1 MSRRNLFLVSSI
13 ILVGLFFS
21 IGISAQTGIKIVKRT
36 QMQIPGMPY
45 IDPGQ
50 AKTGNA
56 KKAIDKVNAVN
67 APKRETVYIKN
78 QRMRTDSDGV
88 SVVGGMLT
96 RKMVDQVESNI
107 VQCDKQRSIRFNS
120 RKKKYF
126 VTPFDAGSS
135 TANSGKTAASVQSGK
150 GFINV
155 TNTVTD
161 TGERM
166 KLFGYDARHLKQTI
180 IFDSSKSSCK
190 QGNMKME
197 IDGWYADVPE
207 FSCPLKSETTEMP
220 DGGGCNDEFRV
231 TNKGVKLSGV
241 ALKEITTMTMDGQKD
256 GIVRTSEVVELTK
269 TPLEASLFEPPA
281 GYSPA
286 NNKAEISD
294 DDSNASS
301 NQQNNQPNNYPTNY
315 PASMPDLSG
324 GNYTANP
331 TLAPPNAGTGEQKTV
346 APKKAGTIRI
356 GVLSPQADFT
366 QTKSQQKTG
375 EMTDNSQLIQAAFV
389 KALTNQN
396 VEAVALSG
404 GAVFEA
410 KSEAAQLG
418 CDYILVSSLTKKKGG
433 SMFSQIIP
441 MVAGA
446 IIPGADLLG
455 RAIKA
460 KDKVT
465 LEYQLVKAEQ
475 NAPMSNGKLESRA
488 AKDGEDII
496 TPMIS
501 QSSTAI
507 LSQVKKP

>member
-1 MSRRNLFLVSSI
+1 MSRRDLFLLSSIALLNLF
-13 ILVGLFFS
+13 F
-21 IGISAQTGIKIVKRT
+21 GINVSAQTGIKIVKKT
-36 QMQIPGMPY
+36 QMKIPGMPTM
-45 IDPGQ
+45 DSNMGQ
-50 AKTGNA
+50 TNNA
-56 KKAIDKVNAVN
+56 RKAINQLNSLN

-88 SVVGGMLT
+88 AVAGGIFT
-96 RKMVDQVESNI
+96 AKMVDQVESNI

-135 TANSGKTAASVQSGK
+135 TANSGKSAASIQSGK
-150 GFINV
+150 GFVNV

-197 IDGWYADVPE
+197 IDGWYVDLPE
-207 FSCPLKSETTEMP
+207 FSCPLKSETIEMP
-220 DGGGCNDEFRV
+220 EGGGDCSDEIRV

-241 ALKEITTMTMDGQKD
+241 ALKEISTMTVDGQRD
-256 GIVRTSEVVELTK
+256 YSIVRTSEVIELTK

-294 DDSNASS
+294 DNSNASG
-301 NQQNNQPNNYPTNY
+301 NQQSNYPANY
-315 PASMPDLSG
+315 PASMPDLNG
-324 GNYTANP
+324 GNYTTNP
-331 TLAPPNAGTGEQKTV
+331 TLAPPTAGTGEQKAV

-356 GVLSPQADFT
+356 GVLLPQADFT

-375 EMTDNSQLIQAAFV
+375 ETTDNSALIQAAFV
-389 KALTNQN
+389 KSLTNQN
-396 VEAVALSG
+396 VEAVALSAE
-404 GAVFEA
+404 AVFEA
-410 KSEAAQLG
+410 KSEAERLG
-418 CDYILVSSLTKKKGG
+418 CDYLLVSSLTKKKGG